1 MNDKSIHKKV
11 CAFIFII
18 VMLPIKIN
26 IVYNSTRLEK
36 VIKMLKISNLTKYY
50 GKNLGVENVSLEI
63 NDGEIFGFIG
73 PNGAGKSTTIKCVL
87 NFLNKDNGK
96 ILFDGKKIDDEA
108 KKYIGYL
115 PAEVNLYDNMTVK
128 DMFKYSNT
136 FYDIDCTKK
145 VNKLVK
151 KLELDINKKIDE
163 LSLGNLK
170 KVGIILA
177 LMHNPK
183 LIILDEPT
191 SGLDPLMQEAFFEI
205 MLEEK
210 KNGNTIFFSS
220 HNLSEVKRICDRV
233 AIIRKGKII
242 KQDTIDNISENNFI
256 KIKVFAKD
264 IKKIKFPVKDMKI
277 NELTDD
283 YIDFVYQ
290 GDINKVIEKISG
302 VSINKLL
309 IEEPT
314 LEEIFMH
321 YYKEV

>member
-1 MNDKSIHKKV
+1 
-11 CAFIFII
+11 
-18 VMLPIKIN
+18 
-26 IVYNSTRLEK
+26 
-36 VIKMLKISNLTKYY
+36 MLKISNLTKYY
-50 GKNLGVENVSLEI
+50 GKNLGVEDVSLEI
-63 NDGEIFGFIG
+63 KDGEIFGFIG
-73 PNGAGKSTTIKCVL
+73 PNGAGKSTTIKCIL

-96 ILFDGKKIDDEA
+96 IVFNKKEITNDT

-115 PAEVNLYDNMTVK
+115 PAEVNLYDNMTVRE
-128 DMFKYSNT
+128 MIKYSNT
-136 FYDIDCTKK
+136 FYDIDCLKK
-145 VNKLVK
+145 ADYLAK
-151 KLELDINKKIDE
+151 KLELDVNKKIDE

-170 KVGIILA
+170 KVGIVLA

-191 SGLDPLMQEAFFEI
+191 SGLDPLMQEVFFEL

-242 KQDTIDNISENNFI
+242 EQDTIKNIAKNSFVKVKIYADN
-256 KIKVFAKD
+256 
-264 IKKIKFPVKDMKI
+264 IKKIKFPVKNMNI
-277 NELTDD
+277 TELSDD

-290 GDINKVIEKISG
+290 GDINKIIETIKDIKIEKIF
-302 VSINKLL
+302 

>member
-1 MNDKSIHKKV
+1 
-11 CAFIFII
+11 
-18 VMLPIKIN
+18 
-26 IVYNSTRLEK
+26 
-36 VIKMLKISNLTKYY
+36 MLKIENLTKYY
-50 GKNLGVENVSLEI
+50 GKTLGVENVSLDI
-63 NDGEIFGFIG
+63 KDGEIFGFIG
-73 PNGAGKSTTIKCVL
+73 PNGAGKSTTIKCIL
-87 NFLNKDNGK
+87 NFLNKDNGQ
-96 ILFDGKKIDDEA
+96 ILFDNKEIDNDT

-128 DMFKYSNT
+128 EIINYSNS

-145 VNKLVK
+145 VDYLIK

-170 KVGIILA
+170 KVGIVLA
-177 LMHNPK
+177 LMHSPK

-191 SGLDPLMQEAFFEI
+191 SGLDPLMQEAFFEL

-210 KNGNTIFFSS
+210 KAGNTIFFSS
-220 HNLSEVKRICDRV
+220 HNLSEVKKICDRV
-233 AIIRKGKII
+233 AIIRKGRII
-242 KQDTIDNISENNFI
+242 EQDTIDNISKNNFI

-264 IKKIKFPVKDMKI
+264 IKGIKFPLKDMNIK
-277 NELTDD
+277 ELKKD

-290 GDINKVIEKISG
+290 GDINKIIEIIKDVKIDK
-302 VSINKLL
+302 IL